1 MNGENTYTKGS
12 TMKICCKIFLAICL
26 IANSALAQVSVLK
39 PAFGTHG
46 MVSSSDSL
54 ATAVGV
60 KIMKEGGNAVDAA
73 VAVGFALA
81 VTYPQAGNLGGG
93 GYYLIHL
100 ANGKNYAIDARET
113 APAATTRNMYLN
125 SAGNVIPE
133 KSLIG
138 GLSVGVPGNVDGML
152 LAQKKFGK
160 LPLKKVME
168 PAIEIAEKGFRVN
181 YILAGAFN
189 HAFKEFKGFPATM
202 EYFSKDGEMY
212 KQGDLIIQ
220 KDLAEVLIKIA
231 KEGRDGFYKGEIPK
245 LIAKEDQA
253 TGGVITAKD
262 VENYHAVIR
271 EPIMDTYHG
280 YEVMSMPP
288 SSSGGVCLAE
298 ILNILENFNIR
309 KYGYGA
315 SQTLHYEI
323 EAMRH
328 AFADRDKYLGDIDF
342 VSVPMKK
349 LLSKEYAATI
359 ASQIDSFYATPSKDI
374 YPDLIHPHHE
384 GTHTTH
390 YSVIDKDGNAVSAT
404 TTLNSFFG
412 SMVVADGAGFFLNNE
427 MDDFSSKP
435 GTPNQF
441 GAIGAEANSIQAGKR
456 MLSSMTPTI
465 VLKDG
470 KPYLVLG
477 SPGGTTIINA
487 VLEVLLNVIDFDMP
501 LAQAVMAG
509 RIHHQWVPDEVFYEK
524 SALVYDVQQS
534 LIARGYKLVPRDQI
548 GEVQAILVT
557 PSGYEGVADPRGAG
571 TAEGY

>member
-1 MNGENTYTKGS
+1 MQILRN
-12 TMKICCKIFLAICL
+12 ILLAVFL
-26 IANSALAQVSVLK
+26 IAASASAQVSILK
-39 PAFGTHG
+39 PALGKHG
-46 MVSSSDSL
+46 MVASSDSI

-60 KIMKEGGNAVDAA
+60 KIMEEGGNAIDAA

-100 ANGKNYAIDARET
+100 SNGKNYAIDARET
-113 APAATTRNMYLN
+113 APGAATRNMYLD

-152 LAQKKFGK
+152 LAQKKFGR
-160 LPLKKVME
+160 LPLKKVIE
-168 PAIEIAEKGFRVN
+168 PAIKIAEEGFRVN
-181 YILAGAFN
+181 YRLAGAFD
-189 HAFKEFKGFPATM
+189 HAFKEFKRFPATM
-202 EYFSKDGEMY
+202 KYFSKHGEVY

-220 KDLAEVLIKIA
+220 RDLARVLIKIA
-231 KEGRDGFYKGEIPK
+231 TEGRDGFYKGEIPK
-245 LIAKEDQA
+245 LIAKEDQS
-253 TGGVITAKD
+253 TGGIITAKD
-262 VENYHAVIR
+262 IEDYHAVIR
-271 EPIMDTYHG
+271 EPIVDTYHG
-280 YEVMSMPP
+280 YEVIGMPP

-359 ASQIDSFYATPSKDI
+359 ASKIDSFYATPSKDI

-390 YSVIDKDGNAVSAT
+390 YSVVDEDGNAVSVT
-404 TTLNSFFG
+404 TTLNSYFG
-412 SMVVADGAGFFLNNE
+412 SMVVVDGAGFFLNNE

-470 KPYLVLG
+470 KPYLILG

-509 RIHHQWVPDEVFYEK
+509 RIHHQWVPDKIFYEK

-557 PSGYEGVADPRGAG
+557 PGGYEGVADPRGAG